1 MNQPV
6 FRVINISNEFTPVK
20 TLCGLSGHGT
30 VLSDRWVQTFRALS
44 LQMKAVNQPKHFGL
58 QQGVTTQMTSK

>member
-1 MNQPV
+1 
-6 FRVINISNEFTPVK
+6 VINISNEFTPVK
-20 TLCGLSGHGT
+20 TLYCGLSGHDT
-30 VLSDRWVQTFRALS
+30 VLSGRRVPTFRALS